1 MKGIKYYFY
10 VLRCCDQTYYGGF
23 TTNLTKRLATHNAK
37 KGAKYTRARVPVH
50 VIYYETYETKSQA
63 LKREAW
69 FKKKTRK
76 QKQRFLKEHH
86 GLAPY
91 FNKNS

>member
-1 MKGIKYYFY
+1 MIGINYYFY
-10 VLRCCDQTYYGGF
+10 VLRCADQTYYGGF

-50 VIYYETYETKSQA
+50 VIYYEKYATKSQA

-69 FKKKTRK
+69 FKKKSRK
-76 QKQRFLKEHH
+76 QKQQFLNRHH
-86 GLAPY
+86 VLAPY
-91 FNKNS
+91 FNKKY